1 MPNVL
6 LASVSIQS
14 GECNVAA
21 TGRRFA
27 PRLAQARQDNR
38 ELGYADDYIEIHWS
52 EQQAE
57 RIMALIGVVTVF
69 VIPSKPVRSFI
80 HRRSGASLIDP
91 IVAVAEF
98 RGARA
103 SKTVVIFNDPPHIH
117 EDGILLRF
125 VGSVPRCGK
134 HVLQNNVLRRPTFG
148 LSSRGN
154 DDIARSTFQRKMGL
168 VARCADFDADEP
180 THIASRQISSINYG
194 DVPDQFVPLIKQ
206 MDAARGYS
214 DVGTL

>member
-1 MPNVL
+1 VPNVL

-148 LSSRGN
+148 LSSGEMTILPAPLFN
-154 DDIARSTFQRKMGL
+154 GKWASL
-168 VARCADFDADEP
+168 PDALILMPMNQLTLRAGRFPALIMETCP
-180 THIASRQISSINYG
+180 ISLS
-194 DVPDQFVPLIKQ
+194 P
-206 MDAARGYS
+206 
-214 DVGTL
+214 